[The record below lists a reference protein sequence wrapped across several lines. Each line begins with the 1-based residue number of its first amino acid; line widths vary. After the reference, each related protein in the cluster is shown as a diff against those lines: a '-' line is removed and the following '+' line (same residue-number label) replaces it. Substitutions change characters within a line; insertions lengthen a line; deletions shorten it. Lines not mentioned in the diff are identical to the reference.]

1 MGAVDWNNL
10 GALHQDQDLR
20 AKAEST
26 LARALWRSA
35 SARLENGKQPT
46 ALRELEASV
55 AMAEKLLLAENLQLA
70 EYRDT
75 LRQGKTA
82 IESQRRQP

>member
-1 MGAVDWNNL
+1 MGAV
-10 GALHQDQDLR
+10 HQAQYLP

-35 SARLENGKQPT
+35 GARHESGDAT
-46 ALRELEASV
+46 AALLELEESV
-55 AMAEKLLLAENLQLA
+55 AMAEKLLPAENLQLA
-70 EYRDT
+70 EYRAPP
-75 LRQGKTA
+75 RQGKTA